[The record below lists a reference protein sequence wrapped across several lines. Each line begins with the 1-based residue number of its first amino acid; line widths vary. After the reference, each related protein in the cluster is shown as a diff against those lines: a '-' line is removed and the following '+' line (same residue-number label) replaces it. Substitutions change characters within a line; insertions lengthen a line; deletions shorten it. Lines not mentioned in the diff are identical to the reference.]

1 MAVKREKVHFASVD
15 ELLGAPVA
23 EDATT
28 EIRIDQIYP
37 FENHP
42 FKVLDDDNMN
52 DLVESIRNNGVIVPV
67 LVRPDDAGS
76 YEMISGHRRMHAA
89 SLAGLTTIPAI
100 IKPMTNDEATIAMV
114 DANMQREEILP
125 SERAYSL
132 KMKMEAMSRQG
143 ARLDITCGTECHK
156 SDAADAAGKKTRE
169 EIGESIGL
177 KGRQVQNYLRLTELQ
192 SEVLNLVDQKKI
204 AITLSVEISYLDIQI
219 QKWISE
225 YVKENGFLKKEQIEA
240 IRSAGDTTE
249 MTQLRMIELMNDAL
263 PKPKDNGKVM
273 LPGKKLNQYF
283 PVHYSAVQ
291 REEIILRLLSEW
303 SKENKPEEV

>member
-1 MAVKREKVHFASVD
+1 
-15 ELLGAPVA
+15 
-23 EDATT
+23 
-28 EIRIDQIYP
+28 
-37 FENHP
+37 
-42 FKVLDDDNMN
+42 
-52 DLVESIRNNGVIVPV
+52 
-67 LVRPDDAGS
+67 
-76 YEMISGHRRMHAA
+76 
-89 SLAGLTTIPAI
+89 
-100 IKPMTNDEATIAMV
+100 
-114 DANMQREEILP
+114 MQREEILP

-156 SDAADAAGKKTRE
+156 SDAVDASGKKTRE

-204 AITLSVEISYLDIQI
+204 AITLAVEISYLDIQI
-219 QKWISE
+219 QKWIYE

-240 IRSAGDTTE
+240 IRSAGNTTE
-249 MTQLRMIELMNDAL
+249 MTQFRMIELMNDAL

-283 PVHYSAVQ
+283 PAHYSAVQ

-303 SKENKPEEV
+303 SKENKTAEV